1 MALPQHVCVPLSGAR
16 QHRAARSSCADAPV
30 VRSTPLR
37 ADTLKKSEDST
48 SDALFTPELTLEWP
62 HRWVLSQSSR
72 GSGQVML
79 AGGVTAGATSGPMQ
93 QHHHLRV
100 EAAGYSACLVP
111 RYREQLAAADTRN
124 HLRACGRLT
133 SPSRSR
139 ASTRQHHQGAGGATG
154 VRVLIEL
161 QLFVFSTTVFGALR
175 KAPITVLEALTA
187 KVHYAKR

>member
-1 MALPQHVCVPLSGAR
+1 MAGSCMGNGQLGPTWRRKCLQAGGAKGAR
-16 QHRAARSSCADAPV
+16 NPQIASCARVP
-30 VRSTPLR
+30 
-37 ADTLKKSEDST
+37 
-48 SDALFTPELTLEWP
+48 LEWP

-124 HLRACGRLT
+124 HLRACRRLT